1 MSHLNAS
8 QATSS
13 HSHQLNMDR
22 STKAVSGNLDNIW
35 DNSKSS
41 LDLELFQEAYAPT
54 KSMRLCNR
62 SVIPNQSVELRYNP
76 STGKSRFSG
85 LMSCD
90 NALCLHCYK
99 RTRAKAVETTA
110 RALSQAHTDGWAG
123 LFLTLTL
130 PKFAVEEQIIIL
142 NKCFN
147 NLTANI
153 RAWCKKRG
161 IEVGYT
167 FGLDFTINPMKEYNK
182 QIHSHIHT
190 PFVFSQLNMDQQREL
205 TEKIKDWWCKS
216 VLRVSGKRPA
226 RSAQDVRIIK
236 DFDGAIS
243 TYTMKMSAVKTAQEA
258 INGAKKSTSHGYGWI
273 EFISL
278 CASQHN
284 EKLIAIYQR
293 VIKAF
298 KGKKFFRLN
307 KVMKDLAEVIIEDEK
322 EQEVEDVAVS
332 MSSNL
337 FIAVQELDLKQL
349 WLSVFTDYHLNG
361 RNQSQYDEI
370 VALCRHSLIMGD
382 KMSVNDW
389 IDNIIHQKYPNN
401 TANAVC

>member
-1 MSHLNAS
+1 
-8 QATSS
+8 
-13 HSHQLNMDR
+13 MDR
-22 STKAVSGNLDNIW
+22 AASVVSGNLDNIW

-130 PKFAVEEQIIIL
+130 PKFAVEEQIVIL

-167 FGLDFTINPMKEYNK
+167 FGLDFTINPMKAYNQ

-190 PFVFSQLNMDQQREL
+190 PFVFSELSAEQQTQLA
-205 TEKIKDWWCKS
+205 EKIKDWWCKS
-216 VLRVSGKRPA
+216 VLRVSGKRPV

-243 TYTMKMSAVKTAQEA
+243 TYTMKMSAIKTAHEA
-258 INGAKKSTSHGYGWI
+258 INGAKKSSSHGYGWI

-307 KVMKDLAEVIIEDEK
+307 KVMKDLAEVKVEDEK
-322 EQEVEDVAVS
+322 ETEVEDVAVK

-361 RNQSQYDEI
+361 SSQSQYDEI

>member
-1 MSHLNAS
+1 
-8 QATSS
+8 
-13 HSHQLNMDR
+13 MDR
-22 STKAVSGNLDNIW
+22 STGSVSGNLDNIW

-41 LDLELFQEAYAPT
+41 IDLELFQEAYAPT

-62 SVIPNQSVELRYNP
+62 SVIPNQGVELRYNP
-76 STGKSRFSG
+76 GTGKSRFSG

-99 RTRAKAVETTA
+99 RVRAKAVETTA
-110 RALSQAHTDGWAG
+110 RALSQANTDGWAG

-130 PKFAVEEQIIIL
+130 PKFAVEEQIVIL

-147 NLTANI
+147 NLTSNMRI
-153 RAWCKKRG
+153 WCKKRG
-161 IEVGYT
+161 IDVGYT
-167 FGLDFTINPMKEYNK
+167 FGLDFTINPMKAYNQ

-190 PFVFSQLNMDQQREL
+190 PFVFSKLSMDQQSQL

-216 VLRVSGKRPA
+216 VLRVSGKRAA
-226 RSAQDVRIIK
+226 RSAQDIRIIK
-236 DFDGAIS
+236 DFNGAIS

-258 INGAKKSTSHGYGWI
+258 INGANKSSSHGYGWI

-284 EKLIAIYQR
+284 PKLIAIYQR

-307 KVMKDLAEVIIEDEK
+307 KVMKDLAGMIIEE
-322 EQEVEDVAVS
+322 ESEEEVEDVSVK

-337 FIAVQELDLKQL
+337 FIAVQELDLKRL
-349 WLSVFTDYHLNG
+349 WLSVFTDFHTNG
-361 RNQSQYDEI
+361 ANQSKYDEI
-370 VALCRHSLIMGD
+370 VALCRHSVIVGD

-389 IDNIIHQKYPNN
+389 IDNIIHQKYSS
-401 TANAVC
+401 NAGNAMC